1 MSQDCNACHE
11 YQMLNRRRFLG
22 VSGLAGL
29 SALAAPAWLPRVAFA
44 SSHISGRD
52 VIVSIYLR
60 GAADGLTL
68 VPPFGDPAYYTL
80 RPTLAIP
87 RPDDLANPNPRAI
100 DLNGYF
106 GLAPAMAPLLEAYQ
120 AGTFAIV
127 HAAGSPDSSR
137 SHFDAQ
143 RFMEVGKP
151 RDPSLYTGWLGRHL
165 ITANQADPNAVAR
178 AIGIGYQL
186 QMTLQG
192 GPKSLPIPDLTNY
205 GLTGPSGTRTA
216 RLNYLNTAYA
226 AATDPLRA
234 SAANTYNTISVLNS
248 INFGSYVPQGGAAY
262 SNSSFQ
268 RALRTTAALIKADV
282 GVEAV
287 AIDRGGWDTHSA
299 QGNLVGGSLYGT
311 MTDLATGL
319 QAFHRDIVQQ
329 NWNVTV
335 VVMSEFGRT
344 AAEND
349 SLGTDHGHGG
359 VMFLMGRN
367 INGGL
372 VHGTWPTLSSLYQ
385 NQDLHVTTDFRD
397 VLAEVVALRL
407 GNNANLS
414 TVFPGY
420 TPTFRGL
427 TT

>member
-1 MSQDCNACHE
+1 MSVDCHACRE
-11 YQMLNRRRFLG
+11 YQTLSRRRFMGLSG
-22 VSGLAGL
+22 AAGLA
-29 SALAAPAWLPRVAFA
+29 ALAAPSWLPRVAFA
-44 SSHISGRD
+44 SNHISGRD

-80 RPTLAIP
+80 RPNLAIP
-87 RPDDLANPNPRAI
+87 RPDDFGNPNPRAI
-100 DLNGYF
+100 DLDGFF

-127 HAAGSPDSSR
+127 HAAGSPDPSR

-151 RDPSLYTGWLGRHL
+151 RDPTLYTGWLGRHL
-165 ITANQADPNAVAR
+165 ITANQADPTAVAR
-178 AIGIGYQL
+178 AIGLGFQL
-186 QMTLQG
+186 QQTLRG
-192 GPKSLPIPDLTNY
+192 GPLSLPIPDLTSY
-205 GLTGPSGTRTA
+205 GLTGASSTRTA
-216 RLNYLNTAYA
+216 RLNYLSNAYSA
-226 AATDPLRA
+226 VSDPLRA
-234 SAANTYNTISVLNS
+234 SAINTYNTISVMNA
-248 INFGSYVPQGGAAY
+248 INFAAYVPQGGAAY
-262 SNSSFQ
+262 GTSSFHK
-268 RALRTTAALIKADV
+268 ALRTTAALIKSDV

-299 QGNLVGGSLYGT
+299 QGNFSGT
-311 MTDLATGL
+311 MFNVMTDFATGL
-319 QAFHRDIVQQ
+319 AAFHRDIVQQ

-344 AAEND
+344 AAENS

-367 INGGL
+367 INGGR
-372 VHGTWPTLSSLYQ
+372 VHGTWPTLASLYQ
-385 NQDLHVTTDFRD
+385 NQDLQITTDFRD
-397 VLAEVVALRL
+397 VLAEVVSTRL
-407 GNNANLS
+407 GNHANLAQ
-414 TVFPGY
+414 VFPGH